1 MARSDPARGCAGPG
15 PSVSFFSRGR
25 QTGQRGQRDWAVFH
39 KALVSL
45 LTPWLSEWPELKL
58 RGNAQRR
65 EKALACLTICCLWPG
80 CNAGLVS
87 DYDFRFESW
96 LHISHPLFLSLASC
110 VGFYIMKFLY

>member
-58 RGNAQRR
+58 RGNTA
-65 EKALACLTICCLWPG
+65 KGKSFGVLNDMAYGPVAM
-80 CNAGLVS
+80 LV
-87 DYDFRFESW
+87 
-96 LHISHPLFLSLASC
+96 
-110 VGFYIMKFLY
+110 